1 MKRVYAVEYAG
12 HVVRYSFLCRRTW
25 LYFRSYIRPAIGEE
39 FDVCATPEL
48 MELGRKLLPEDST
61 DEYVEYRLLIELTA
75 LHLLRYDCCI
85 FHSAAFVFRGRAW
98 LLAAESGVGKTT
110 QFLNWQRLHPG
121 EIEMISGDMPV
132 IEARADGSVFVHS
145 TSWCGKECIGT
156 KGLSAP
162 LGGVVLLEQENE
174 NTVAPIGPADA
185 IFPFFAQFMVRPEN
199 EEQILALSHLIERM
213 LENAKLF
220 KFTNLGDDSST
231 EMLRAFII
239 GEHEG
244 GCNG

>member
-1 MKRVYAVEYAG
+1 MKKVYQAEYAG
-12 HVVRYSFLCRRTW
+12 HVVRYSFLNRPCKFC
-25 LYFRSYIRPAIGEE
+25 FRSWLRPAEGEE
-39 FDVCATPEL
+39 YDIRVTPEQI
-48 MELGRKLLPEDST
+48 EAVRGTFPD
-61 DEYVEYRLLIELTA
+61 DADDAYIEYRCLTA
-75 LHLLRYDCCI
+75 LTARFLLQYDCCI
-85 FHSAAFVFRGRAW
+85 FHSASFVFRGRAW

-156 KGLSAP
+156 QGLSAP
-162 LGGVVLLEQENE
+162 LGGVVLLEQGNE

-185 IFPFFAQFMVRPEN
+185 IFPFFTQFMVRPEN
-199 EEQILALSHLIERM
+199 EEQIFALSHLIERM
-213 LENAKLF
+213 LETAKLF